1 MIRLGTRGS
10 ALAMAQ
16 ARLVA
21 DALGQDVEIRVVRTR
36 GDASSDA
43 LRKMGDGIFA
53 AALEDAL
60 RRGEIDLAVHS
71 LKDLPTDERA
81 GLVVAAVPFREDS
94 RDVLVARDRGGLR
107 SLSSGARV
115 GTSSPRREAQLR
127 ELRPDLTFADIR
139 GNVETRMAKVM
150 AGEHDAT
157 LLALAGLRRLGV
169 AVGDA
174 EILSLDEMLPAP
186 GQGALAAQC
195 REEDADVRARLAA
208 IDDPAVR
215 DATTAERAL
224 LRALG
229 GSCEIAL
236 GAFARVE
243 DGQIVLDAVLVEGS
257 LVRARE
263 RGLDP
268 VALGTRAAARL
279 REPVHAR

>member
-1 MIRLGTRGS
+1 
-10 ALAMAQ
+10 
-16 ARLVA
+16 
-21 DALGQDVEIRVVRTR
+21 
-36 GDASSDA
+36 
-43 LRKMGDGIFA
+43 
-53 AALEDAL
+53 
-60 RRGEIDLAVHS
+60 
-71 LKDLPTDERA
+71 
-81 GLVVAAVPFREDS
+81 
-94 RDVLVARDRGGLR
+94 
-107 SLSSGARV
+107 
-115 GTSSPRREAQLR
+115 
-127 ELRPDLTFADIR
+127 
-139 GNVETRMAKVM
+139 MAKVM

-174 EILSLDEMLPAP
+174 EILSLAEMLPAP

-195 REEDADVRARLAA
+195 READADVRARLVA
-208 IDDPAVR
+208 IDDPALR